1 MSPWKS
7 VRGSSTVLH
16 TSETGRLPPALS
28 YELRF
33 GMRAPLSFTVTR
45 LDSTDSTGAS
55 LDVQVEEG
63 ATTTVQSPNARETHA
78 GQDRV
83 IPLLK
88 KKDPRHGW
96 AIRTELED
104 LFLS

>member
-1 MSPWKS
+1 LEW
-7 VRGSSTVLH
+7 
-16 TSETGRLPPALS
+16 LS

-45 LDSTDSTGAS
+45 LDSTDSTEAS
-55 LDVQVEEG
+55 LGVQVEEG

-78 GQDRV
+78 GKNRV

-88 KKDPRHGW
+88 KKDPRHPPTSSHDFRNLKVLLKD
-96 AIRTELED
+96 I
-104 LFLS
+104 